1 MKNKLYVV
9 ILTMFSLLVTGL
21 TVWLVYSVQFLTE
34 RRFFALFIVSV
45 MIWILYLAV
54 LGDILDEIKEPE
66 K

>member
-9 ILTMFSLLVTGL
+9 ISTMFSLLVIGL
-21 TVWLVYSVQFLTE
+21 TVWLGYSVQFLTE

-45 MIWILYLAV
+45 IIWIFYLAV
-54 LGDILDEIKEPE
+54 LGDTLDKIKESE